1 MAYNDL
7 GELLTG
13 DSNGNIMVWQRST
26 NRPIRTIY
34 NAHDGGVF
42 TICILKDGTLV
53 TGGGKDK
60 RIVEWD
66 LNINRTG
73 REAKV
78 FSKYLLLIWTLI

>member
-1 MAYNDL
+1 MAYNDI

-13 DSNGNIMVWQRST
+13 DSNGNIIVWQKST
-26 NRPIRTIY
+26 NRSTRTVY

-42 TICILKDGTLV
+42 TICAMKDGTIV
-53 TGGGKDK
+53 TGGGKDR

-66 LNINRTG
+66 SNLNKTG

-78 FSKYLLLIWTLI
+78 RIKTILLK

>member
-13 DSNGNIMVWQRST
+13 DSNGNIMVWQRSA
-26 NRPIRTIY
+26 NRPIRTIF
-34 NAHDGGVF
+34 NAHEGGVF
-42 TICILKDGTLV
+42 TVCILKDGTVV

-66 LNINRTG
+66 INLNRTG

-78 FSKYLLLIWTLI
+78 CIYLKILFIRC